1 MNDMIL
7 EHAPAVAGTA
17 ASAAARKGAD
27 QPPVLVY
34 EHVRKVYG
42 DFVALNDVSLQVNK
56 GEVMCLIGPSGSG
69 KSTLL
74 RCTNALEKL
83 DGGRVLLDGVALPES
98 ESDVRRVRQRMGMVF
113 QSFELFPH
121 KSALDNVAMGPIT
134 VLGMSPEAARARAMA
149 LLEKVGLSAK
159 AGNFP
164 ANLSGGQQQRVAIA
178 RALAMEPEVML
189 FDEPTSALDPE
200 TVGEVLNVM
209 KKLAQEGMTMI
220 VVTHEMS
227 FARRVANW
235 VVVFEN
241 GAILEQ
247 GPPTQIFDNPQVART
262 RDFLSHLGWEG

>member
-7 EHAPAVAGTA
+7 GQEPAAARAAPAV
-17 ASAAARKGAD
+17 RKGAD

-42 DFVALNDVSLQVNK
+42 DFVALADVSLQVNK

-98 ESDVRRVRQRMGMVF
+98 ESEVRRVRQRMGMVF

-134 VLGMSPEAARARAMA
+134 VLGMAPEAARARAMA
-149 LLEKVGLSAK
+149 LLEKVGLAAK

-178 RALAMEPEVML
+178 RALAMEPDIML

-200 TVGEVLNVM
+200 LTGEVLRTM
-209 KKLAQEGMTMI
+209 KQLADESMTML
-220 VVTHEMS
+220 VVTHEMG
-227 FARRVANW
+227 FAREVAHRV
-235 VVVFEN
+235 
-241 GAILEQ
+241 
-247 GPPTQIFDNPQVART
+247 IFMDEGRVIEEAPSADFFREPRQARS
-262 RDFLSHLGWEG
+262 REFLAHML

>member
-7 EHAPAVAGTA
+7 EHPAVAGAA

-149 LLEKVGLSAK
+149 LLEKVGL
-159 AGNFP
+159 
-164 ANLSGGQQQRVAIA
+164 
-178 RALAMEPEVML
+178 
-189 FDEPTSALDPE
+189 
-200 TVGEVLNVM
+200 
-209 KKLAQEGMTMI
+209 
-220 VVTHEMS
+220 
-227 FARRVANW
+227 
-235 VVVFEN
+235 
-241 GAILEQ
+241 
-247 GPPTQIFDNPQVART
+247 
-262 RDFLSHLGWEG
+262 